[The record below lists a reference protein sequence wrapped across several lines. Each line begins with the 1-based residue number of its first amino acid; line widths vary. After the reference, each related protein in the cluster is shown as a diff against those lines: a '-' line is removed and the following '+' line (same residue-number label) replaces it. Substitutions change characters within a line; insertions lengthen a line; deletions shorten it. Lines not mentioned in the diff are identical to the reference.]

1 MTIKLEAQIEAILFY
16 KAEAVAIKKLANIL
30 NKEQAEI
37 KLALKDLE
45 KSLEGRGL
53 SLIEVNEE
61 VSLATNKECSA
72 IIESLTKEELDRD
85 LGKAGLETLSI
96 ILYKG
101 PLSRAEIDYIRGV
114 NSQSILRNLLVRGL
128 IERTENQ
135 SDQRG
140 FLYQVSMDFVS
151 HLGLSKVSDIPE
163 YESVRK
169 DIENF
174 KNEGSQN

>member
-1 MTIKLEAQIEAILFY
+1 MKLEAQIEAILFY
-16 KAEAVAIKKLANIL
+16 KAEPVTVKKLASIL
-30 NKEQAEI
+30 NKELSEI
-37 KLALKDLE
+37 KQALIDLE
-45 KSLEGRGL
+45 KSLENRGL

-61 VSLATNKECSA
+61 VTLVTSRESSE
-72 IIESLTKEELDRD
+72 IIESLTREELDRD

-101 PLSRAEIDYIRGV
+101 PLSRTEIDYIRGV

-128 IERTENQ
+128 IERIENQ
-135 SDQRG
+135 GDQRG
-140 FLYQVSMDFVS
+140 FIYQVSMDFVS
-151 HLGLSKVSDIPE
+151 HLGLSKVSEIPE

-174 KNEGSQN
+174 KNEGSQD

>member
-1 MTIKLEAQIEAILFY
+1 MTMKLEAQIEAILFY
-16 KAEAVAIKKLANIL
+16 KAEPVTVKKLASIL
-30 NKEQAEI
+30 NKELSEI
-37 KLALKDLE
+37 KQALIDLE
-45 KSLEGRGL
+45 KSLENRGL

-61 VSLATNKECSA
+61 VTLVTSRESSE
-72 IIESLTKEELDRD
+72 IIESLTREELDRD

-101 PLSRAEIDYIRGV
+101 PLSRTEIDYIRGV

-128 IERTENQ
+128 IERIENQ
-135 SDQRG
+135 GDQRG
-140 FLYQVSMDFVS
+140 FIYQVSMDFVS
-151 HLGLSKVSDIPE
+151 HLGLSKVSEIPE

-174 KNEGSQN
+174 KNEGSQD

>member
-30 NKEQAEI
+30 NKDQAEI

-135 SDQRG
+135 NDQRG

>member
-30 NKEQAEI
+30 NKDQAEI

-163 YESVRK
+163 YEAVRK

>member
-1 MTIKLEAQIEAILFY
+1 MKLESQIEAILFY
-16 KAEAVAIKKLANIL
+16 KAEPVAIKKLSNIL
-30 NKEQAEI
+30 NKDQAEI

-45 KSLEGRGL
+45 KSLDGRGL

>member
-16 KAEAVAIKKLANIL
+16 KAEAVAINKLTNIL
-30 NKEQAEI
+30 NKDQAEI

-151 HLGLSKVSDIPE
+151 HIGLSKVSDIPE